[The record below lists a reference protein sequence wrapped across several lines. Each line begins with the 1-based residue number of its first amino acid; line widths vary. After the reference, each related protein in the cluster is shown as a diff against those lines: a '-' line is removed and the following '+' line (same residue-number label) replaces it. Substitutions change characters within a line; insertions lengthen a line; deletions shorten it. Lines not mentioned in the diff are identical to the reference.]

1 MRNEKNKSSLLLR
14 TPQLMEAHGST
25 CTDVNSIFLLLESIK
40 GDSSFIWVIILL
52 MLQGERQTFVVL
64 AYILLYVWPKRWGG
78 GGEQSYNLGSQPSD
92 ICSEIFAVIFPLSL
106 PTGWKHYHFGNNFLF
121 RTLHYSD
128 LLLLSF
134 TTALDAFFS
143 YILLDRHTLVFL
155 LNFPQPH
162 SNTQFPS
169 LPVFPTVLWS
179 HSLLINSPAVP
190 VSSLNIV
197 ATSWT
202 SRKLMWERFLPST
215 KGCTCAHA
223 PILCRLI
230 RTVRGRSPRSSLLLL
245 HHCFFPSHTKI
256 PHYQNVWIQLFQ
268 LLSFVAMIIV
278 NVPDSPVLGTNLR
291 FLLPHVPPS
300 SWMTSVF

>member
-1 MRNEKNKSSLLLR
+1 M
-14 TPQLMEAHGST
+14 
-25 CTDVNSIFLLLESIK
+25 
-40 GDSSFIWVIILL
+40 
-52 MLQGERQTFVVL
+52 
-64 AYILLYVWPKRWGG
+64 
-78 GGEQSYNLGSQPSD
+78 
-92 ICSEIFAVIFPLSL
+92 IFAVIFPLSL

-134 TTALDAFFS
+134 TTALNAFSS
-143 YILLDRHTLVFL
+143 YILLDPHTLVFL

-179 HSLLINSPAVP
+179 HSLLTNSPAVP

-223 PILCRLI
+223 PVLCRLT
-230 RTVRGRSPRSSLLLL
+230 RTVREHSPRSSLLLL
-245 HHCFFPSHTKI
+245 HHYFFPSHTKI
-256 PHYQNVWIQLFQ
+256 PHYQNVWIQLLQ
-268 LLSFVAMIIV
+268 LLSVVAMIIV
-278 NVPDSPVLGTNLR
+278 NVPDSPVLGTNLPVSFYLMSHHHPGWLQCFR
-291 FLLPHVPPS
+291 GKATQYPCHNCLQLF
-300 SWMTSVF
+300 TSTQFWTYASRVTYQAISQ